1 MSKRRNVTDDGH
13 PIKISM
19 PRLRQP
25 TTHCLAALCATSI
38 LLQAAAPLTAQERF
52 FPSEQAERDEIET
65 DRDSFTFATSTAGP
79 RRTIVETSY
88 SFIDN
93 RVGPESHSLPELLV
107 RRGFGDW
114 FEARLGWNY
123 EAGGPGTASGNE
135 FGGEDLVT
143 ETEAKFLYGGKFKT
157 STQQG
162 LRPASAFIVQGY
174 TPTAGP
180 ANTSSI
186 VAGEAFGWTLPNG
199 WVWDTAMRYASGN
212 ERGDSFAQWAP
223 STVLKIPVG
232 ERWSV
237 HAEYFGIMSSG
248 KETPIQQH
256 FSSFGGHVL
265 VKKNLE
271 LGIRFGFGINQ
282 EAPRFFNN
290 IGVGW
295 RF

>member
-1 MSKRRNVTDDGH
+1 MAH
-13 PIKISM
+13 I
-19 PRLRQP
+19 LRS
-25 TTHCLAALCATSI
+25 TALNF
-38 LLQAAAPLTAQERF
+38 LLLFAAATVLFTSAPAAAQERF
-52 FPSEQAERDEIET
+52 FTAEEPEPSEIET
-65 DRDSFTFATSTAGP
+65 DRDSFTFATSTPGP
-79 RRTIVETSY
+79 RRSIVETSY

-135 FGGEDLVT
+135 FGGEDLVS
-143 ETEAKFLYGGKFKT
+143 ETEAKILYGAKFKT

-162 LRPASAFIVQGY
+162 LRPASAFVVQGY

-186 VAGEAFGWTLPNG
+186 VAGQAFGWTLPNG
-199 WVWDTAMRYASGN
+199 WVWNTAMRYGSGN

-232 ERWSV
+232 ERWNV
-237 HAEYFGIMSSG
+237 HAEYFGILSSG
-248 KETPIQQH
+248 KAEPIQQH

-265 VKKNLE
+265 VTPNLE
-271 LGIRFGFGINQ
+271 LGVRVGFGLNQ
-282 EAPRFFNN
+282 EAPQFFNN
-290 IGVGW
+290 IGIGW